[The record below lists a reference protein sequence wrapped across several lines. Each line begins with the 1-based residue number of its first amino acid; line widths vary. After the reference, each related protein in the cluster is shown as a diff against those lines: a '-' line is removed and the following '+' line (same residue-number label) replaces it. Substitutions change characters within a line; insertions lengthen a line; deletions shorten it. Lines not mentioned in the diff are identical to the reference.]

1 MTKMLAA
8 EENGP
13 RFVGIYGFGEDQ
25 FLLNQKLTPAR
36 ASVQAVV
43 ADLVEKQAQEGAL
56 RFVQII
62 DLSMLEPVEPYQA
75 TLARLR
81 DRSLN

>member
-1 MTKMLAA
+1 MPKMLSADKNESRFAA
-8 EENGP
+8 
-13 RFVGIYGFGEDQ
+13 VYGFGEDQ
-25 FLLNQKLTPAR
+25 LRLNQKLTPTR
-36 ASVQAVV
+36 GSVEAVM
-43 ADLVEKQAQEGAL
+43 ADLAERQTREGLL

-81 DRSLN
+81 AAALI

>member
-1 MTKMLAA
+1 MTKMHSAD
-8 EENGP
+8 EKSI
-13 RFVGIYGFGEDQ
+13 RFVGVYGSGKDQ

-43 ADLVEKQAQEGAL
+43 ADLAERQAREGAL

-75 TLARLR
+75 TLARL
-81 DRSLN
+81 SAASPT